1 MIKQRYY
8 KRALCNLS
16 YTNLTEPFN
25 TLNYRKGIF
34 REKAYLIKQ
43 RYYERALCKWKN
55 TTNFAFGYSIPA
67 VAVAK
72 APRLWQ
78 DPRTKKYFGGE
89 DPMEWADNNHPV
101 SKGLG

>member
-1 MIKQRYY
+1 LR
-8 KRALCNLS
+8 
-16 YTNLTEPFN
+16 
-25 TLNYRKGIF
+25 
-34 REKAYLIKQ
+34 
-43 RYYERALCKWKN
+43 KWKN
-55 TTNFAFGYSIPA
+55 TTNFALGYSIPA

-101 SKGLG
+101 RFFNVRID

>member
-1 MIKQRYY
+1 LR
-8 KRALCNLS
+8 
-16 YTNLTEPFN
+16 
-25 TLNYRKGIF
+25 
-34 REKAYLIKQ
+34 
-43 RYYERALCKWKN
+43 KWKN
-55 TTNFAFGYSIPA
+55 TTNFALGYSIPA

-101 SKGLG
+101 IFKLGLVRLVLKIVMAGPKDQEVLWRRGPDGVG